1 MSHRSNQLNNNLCP
15 QAREAAVRK
24 KRTILAAEEEQER
37 MQRQASQAKQ
47 QSHFRQFI
55 SSVTSRSQS
64 VDISLRDLKS
74 EVHCL
79 SKMN

>member
-1 MSHRSNQLNNNLCP
+1 M
-15 QAREAAVRK
+15 RK
-24 KRTILAAEEEQER
+24 KRTILAAEEEQGR
-37 MQRQASQAKQ
+37 MQRQASQTTQ

-74 EVHCL
+74 EVADSAIGNYGKVFMLC
-79 SKMN
+79 